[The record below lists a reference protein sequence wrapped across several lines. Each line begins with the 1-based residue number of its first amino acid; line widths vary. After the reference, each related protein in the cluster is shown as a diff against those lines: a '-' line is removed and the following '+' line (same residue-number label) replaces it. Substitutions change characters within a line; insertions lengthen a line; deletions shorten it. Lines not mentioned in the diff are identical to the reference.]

1 MHLPISPN
9 KVQAISLSLS
19 LLMRPGG
26 EFNTSGGATA
36 AKSPS
41 SASSGPP
48 HSSWQS
54 PVPYLFCAL
63 AVMLGLIGFAFLI
76 LACSYW
82 KLASY
87 LESGSDR
94 GGRDRDMDGP
104 ASGGDAAKPPP
115 PCEESVVVIM
125 AGDRKPTFLA
135 TPVASRAATSSDEGG
150 DTREAATERKNTDN
164 TQSRDVG
171 NSGQEEGLNQQ

>member
-1 MHLPISPN
+1 
-9 KVQAISLSLS
+9 
-19 LLMRPGG
+19 MRSGG

-41 SASSGPP
+41 PASSDPP

-87 LESGSDR
+87 LESGNDR
-94 GGRDRDMDGP
+94 GGRDREVDGP

-115 PCEESVVVIM
+115 LCEESVVVIM
-125 AGDRKPTFLA
+125 AGDCKPTFLA
-135 TPVASRAATSSDEGG
+135 TPVASRAATSSDEG
-150 DTREAATERKNTDN
+150 DETREAATEWKNKDS
-164 TQSRDVG
+164 TQRQGVG
-171 NSGQEEGLNQQ
+171 NSSEERGVNQQ

>member
-1 MHLPISPN
+1 
-9 KVQAISLSLS
+9 
-19 LLMRPGG
+19 MRPGG
-26 EFNTSGGATA
+26 EYNTSGGATA

-41 SASSGPP
+41 SASSGLP
-48 HSSWQS
+48 HLSRQS

-63 AVMLGLIGFAFLI
+63 AMMLGLIGFAFLI

-87 LESGSDR
+87 LESGSER

-104 ASGGDAAKPPP
+104 ANGGDVAKPPP

-125 AGDRKPTFLA
+125 AGDCKPTFLA
-135 TPVASRAATSSDEGG
+135 TPVASRAATSSDDGG
-150 DTREAATERKNTDN
+150 DTREAATEWKNTDS
-164 TQSRDVG
+164 TQRRGVG
-171 NSGQEEGLNQQ
+171 NSSQEQGLNQQ

>member
-1 MHLPISPN
+1 
-9 KVQAISLSLS
+9 
-19 LLMRPGG
+19 MRSGG
-26 EFNTSGGATA
+26 EFNTSGGASA

-41 SASSGPP
+41 PASSGPP

-87 LESGSDR
+87 LESGNDR
-94 GGRDRDMDGP
+94 GARDREVDGP

-115 PCEESVVVIM
+115 LCEESVVVIM
-125 AGDRKPTFLA
+125 AGDCKPTFLA
-135 TPVASRAATSSDEGG
+135 TPVASRAATSSDEGD
-150 DTREAATERKNTDN
+150 DTREAATEWKNKDS
-164 TQSRDVG
+164 TQRQGVG
-171 NSGQEEGLNQQ
+171 NSSEEQGVNQQ